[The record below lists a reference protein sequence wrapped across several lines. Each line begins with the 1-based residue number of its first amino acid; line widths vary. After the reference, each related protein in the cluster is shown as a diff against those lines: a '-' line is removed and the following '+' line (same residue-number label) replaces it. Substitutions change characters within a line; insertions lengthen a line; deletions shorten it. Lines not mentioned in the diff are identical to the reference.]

1 MPDRIDVRDAGR
13 ERLPPG
19 QIITQKWPVLHYG
32 TVPRV
37 DLATWRFEVSGAVE
51 RPVSLSWDELLALPR
66 RETACDMHC
75 VTRWSR
81 YDNVFEGVPVQ
92 EVLARAG
99 VKPGAA
105 YVLVHAEQNYTT
117 NLPLSDLDRPA
128 NLLALSHNGEPLT
141 PEHGGPVRLLV
152 PHLYLWKSAK
162 WVTGFQ
168 LLEEDYPGFWEQN
181 GYHMRGDPWREERY
195 GRPAGPRC
203 GVAEEALRPGDGLG
217 AGQFNSFESC
227 FWRPTRFSCLAWQ
240 NRPDVRRQRRRR
252 TNGSPTSCA
261 RRTAGRGRLHGPSRR
276 PSAPSAS
283 GSPRWS
289 PTSDTTW
296 RRCPSRRRASA
307 APC

>member
-1 MPDRIDVRDAGR
+1 MTIVARDPAKEHPTPMPDRIDLRDAAR

-19 QIITQKWPVLHYG
+19 QIITHKWPVLHYG

-37 DLATWRFEVSGAVE
+37 DLATWRFEVRGAVE
-51 RPVSLSWDELLALPR
+51 RPLSLSWDELLALPH

-92 EVLARAG
+92 AILVRAR
-99 VKPGAA
+99 VRPAA
-105 YVLVHAEQNYTT
+105 THVLVHAEQDYTT
-117 NLPLSDLDRPA
+117 NLPLADLDRPG

-168 LLEEDYPGFWEQN
+168 LLEEDFPGFWEQN

-195 GRPAGPRC
+195 GRPDPARMRRGPR
-203 GVAEEALRPGDGLG
+203 
-217 AGQFNSFESC
+217 
-227 FWRPTRFSCLAWQ
+227 
-240 NRPDVRRQRRRR
+240 
-252 TNGSPTSCA
+252 
-261 RRTAGRGRLHGPSRR
+261 
-276 PSAPSAS
+276 
-283 GSPRWS
+283 
-289 PTSDTTW
+289 
-296 RRCPSRRRASA
+296 
-307 APC
+307 